1 MGRRAAG
8 GTAGQPQAFP
18 HNVSKCQSCSGAT
31 SGGCPPSR
39 LPNGPWAL
47 IWMAPALRR
56 MSRANRGSSS
66 SGPRAG
72 VSVTGAVKETFH
84 PSFKGGGKEM
94 GCLPKKG
101 KEKHWLTKHLK
112 NKKLKKYPFYINSW
126 TFSEQ
131 SATQPI
137 FLFIFFYWGKLHVL
151 AKLLLAHIYA

>member
-1 MGRRAAG
+1 M
-8 GTAGQPQAFP
+8 QLQAFS
-18 HNVSKCQSCSGAT
+18 HNDLKCQSCSGAT

-84 PSFKGGGKEM
+84 PSFKGEGRKRDAFQKKER
-94 GCLPKKG
+94 KK
-101 KEKHWLTKHLK
+101 KTLTEKRSKKQK
-112 NKKLKKYPFYINSW
+112 NKKYSFYINSLIL
-126 TFSEQ
+126 SN
-131 SATQPI
+131 QPSD
-137 FLFIFFYWGKLHVL
+137 FFPVY
-151 AKLLLAHIYA
+151 LLALVFQELK

>member
-1 MGRRAAG
+1 MGRHTAG
-8 GTAGQPQAFP
+8 GTLVQLQAFP
-18 HNVSKCQSCSGAT
+18 HNDLKCQSCSGAT
-31 SGGCPPSR
+31 SRGCPPSR

-84 PSFKGGGKEM
+84 PSFRGEGRKRDAFQ
-94 GCLPKKG
+94 KK
-101 KEKHWLTKHLK
+101 KTQTDSRS
-112 NKKLKKYPFYINSW
+112 KKKKQNTSFYLNPF

-131 SATQPI
+131 C
-137 FLFIFFYWGKLHVL
+137 V
-151 AKLLLAHIYA
+151 